1 MIKVIKE
8 MLPWGVVGAM
18 IPITFLT
25 IFFAVLFLLS

>member
-8 MLPWGVVGAM
+8 MLPYGVVGAM

-25 IFFAVLFLLS
+25 IFFAGLFLLS

>member
-8 MLPWGVVGAM
+8 MLPWGVIGAM

-25 IFFAVLFLLS
+25 IFFAGLFLLS

>member
-8 MLPWGVVGAM
+8 MLPWGVVGVM

-25 IFFAVLFLLS
+25 IFFAGLFLLS